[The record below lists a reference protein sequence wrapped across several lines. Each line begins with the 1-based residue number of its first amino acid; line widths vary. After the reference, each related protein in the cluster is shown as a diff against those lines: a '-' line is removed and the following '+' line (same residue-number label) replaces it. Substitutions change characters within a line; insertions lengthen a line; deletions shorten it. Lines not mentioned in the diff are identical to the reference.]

1 MDRTPDDAPPPQ
13 APAAQAPPPAYPPPR
28 TPLPAGPPAPSRPP
42 GGFKRGFGLGA
53 GAALGAGLIAMIVG
67 VVGFAL
73 LAGLLALVG
82 STVSSAPST
91 TEAPLETVWGPED
104 AGTTIREI
112 AVTGPI
118 LTDSG
123 SGGIGLFGLGTY
135 GYDVAEQLDAMDKGD
150 ADAVLLSMDTP
161 GGTITGSK
169 AIADAV
175 ERYQQRTG
183 RPVVAFVR
191 GMSASGGMYAMSGA
205 DEVIADYGTMI
216 GSIGVILGP
225 LQRYRDV
232 TAIEGGLL
240 GGGVTTDGGI
250 TSEYF
255 TKGKG
260 KDFGNPW
267 RAITPQER
275 RVISAGMDDEYA
287 AFVRQVSEG
296 RGIPERVIRQ
306 DIGAY
311 IYSPQQAIDNGLVDR
326 QMGADEAFRRIA
338 TIAGGD
344 PDDAR
349 VVAPAPLGFLE
360 SLTSAGSDAEPT
372 QAQLDRAASTIRRSE
387 VCAGSAGVMAVHVQ
401 VANLCR

>member
-28 TPLPAGPPAPSRPP
+28 TPVPAGPPAPPQPP

-104 AGTTIREI
+104 ASTTIREI

-123 SGGIGLFGLGTY
+123 SGGVGLFGLGTY

-161 GGTITGSK
+161 GGTITGSR

-175 ERYQQRTG
+175 TRYQNRTG
-183 RPVVAFVR
+183 QPVVAFVR
-191 GMSASGGMYAMSGA
+191 GMSASGGMYAMAGA
-205 DEVIADYGTMI
+205 DQVIADHGTMI

-250 TSEYF
+250 TQEYF

-267 RAITPQER
+267 RAITPEER
-275 RVISAGMDDEYA
+275 RVISAGMDDEYD
-287 AFVRQVSEG
+287 AFVNHVSDG
-296 RGIPERVIRQ
+296 RGIPERVIRN

-311 IYSPQQAIDNGLVDR
+311 IYSPRQAIDNGLIDTER
-326 QMGADEAFRRIA
+326 GADEAFRRA
-338 TIAGGD
+338 AEIAGGD
-344 PDDAR
+344 PDDTR
-349 VVAPAPLGFLE
+349 IVAPAPLGFLE
-360 SLTSAGSDAEPT
+360 SLTSARSDAEPT
-372 QAQLDRAASTIRRSE
+372 QAQLDRAAAAIRRSE
-387 VCAGSAGVMAVHVQ
+387 VCAGGAAVMAVHVQ